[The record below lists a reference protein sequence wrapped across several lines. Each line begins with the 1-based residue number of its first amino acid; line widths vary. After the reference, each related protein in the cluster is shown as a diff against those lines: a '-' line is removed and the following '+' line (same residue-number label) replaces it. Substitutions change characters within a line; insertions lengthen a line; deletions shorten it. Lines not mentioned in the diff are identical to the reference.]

1 MGTKG
6 LTALEPTTNKY
17 KYTEMYTHSR
27 TVPVSSMF
35 ILKLKPYKLDANRS
49 FRQRVTSPTTSSP
62 TYEVDSPKSK
72 LCQATFTLTRIS
84 IIPRSFIHCRA
95 KQTTKYVYPELEFLS
110 IIEKSRPNA
119 KSKYHTSPK
128 QGTNPG
134 EQILARRITQSM
146 IRTLAVRYRW
156 NILSMVR

>member
-1 MGTKG
+1 MQTG
-6 LTALEPTTNKY
+6 
-17 KYTEMYTHSR
+17 R
-27 TVPVSSMF
+27 F
-35 ILKLKPYKLDANRS
+35 ANES
-49 FRQRVTSPTTSSP
+49 LRQRPVRQRMRSIRQNRMSVRPHR
-62 TYEVDSPKSK
+62 
-72 LCQATFTLTRIS
+72 ATFTLTRIS

-119 KSKYHTSPK
+119 KSKYHKSPK

-134 EQILARRITQSM
+134 EQILARRITRSM